1 MPFAVVGASLELVDF
16 VGVGSFGCLAFDFAA
31 AVAPLP
37 SWHLHFD
44 ALCAAVPVL
53 VML

>member
-16 VGVGSFGCLAFDFAA
+16 VGVVSFGCLAFDFV

-53 VML
+53 VMV